1 MKKIALTLL
10 SIVFVLSSVLAQKT
24 NDGGGN
30 NPSNNNNNNDNNNN
44 NSGDNT
50 CMSSVLDLGAVL
62 AGAYHKNLLS
72 SKKKN
77 PSVISLEVAAIGG
90 LAANMNGLVSSN
102 YYNILPK
109 VKVNYGAYS
118 AEIRYNSMMWV
129 DDPSISSKAIDG
141 LVEFNIIPH
150 KSFKLAIGQGVFY
163 NFDSETA
170 YHESLLSADI
180 AVAGRSIIVSPE
192 GRFIYDWANSETVYY
207 EVSLTGG
214 YRLVKAG
221 PLNIM
226 ANAGVAYR
234 NVTRTIDYGIVFG
247 GLTFIIQ

>member
-1 MKKIALTLL
+1 MKKIVLTLL
-10 SIVFVLSSVLAQKT
+10 SIVFVLSSVIAQKT

-30 NPSNNNNNNDNNNN
+30 NPSNNNNNDGGND

-50 CMSSVLDLGAVL
+50 CMSSVLDIGAVL

-77 PSVISLEVAAIGG
+77 PSVVSLEVAAIGG
-90 LAANMNGLVSSN
+90 LAANMDGLVSSN
-102 YYNILPK
+102 YYNVLPK

-129 DDPSISSKAIDG
+129 DDPSINSKAIDG

-163 NFDSETA
+163 DFDREA
-170 YHESLLSADI
+170 VYHESLLSSDI

-192 GRFIYDWANSETVYY
+192 GRFVYDWANSETVYY

-214 YRLVKAG
+214 YRLLKTG
-221 PLNIM
+221 PFNIM
-226 ANAGVAYR
+226 ANAGIAYR
-234 NVTRTIDYGIVFG
+234 NVANTIDYGIVFG
-247 GLTFIIQ
+247 GFTFIIQ